1 MKYLK
6 QHIIESILSSTKSGK
21 DVFKPKYIT
30 GWSGHEIWQV
40 DSDMKKWFENCDK
53 NDFLTVCK
61 DCFAVVRRSRSKFES
76 IRGRVIIRFNDGV
89 FVLHM
94 SVQPQ
99 TRALDFEF
107 YFADDESRS
116 LKEYRSYINKQ
127 HDEIIKRDG
136 SMKWN
141 WVPKEFTSIKGRERI
156 LDYIQKNIDAIIKQ

>member
-1 MKYLK
+1 MITLY
-6 QHIIESILSSTKSGK
+6 ESILSSTNSGK
-21 DVFKPKYIT
+21 DVFKPEYIT

-53 NDFLTVCK
+53 NDFLTICK
-61 DCFAVVRRSRSKFES
+61 DCFTTVRRSRSKFES

-89 FVLHM
+89 FVIHM
-94 SVQPQ
+94 SIHPE

-116 LKEYRSYINKQ
+116 FKEYRSYLNKQ
-127 HDEIIKRDG
+127 HDEIIKKDG

-141 WVPKEFTSIKGRERI
+141 WVPKELTSIKGRERI
-156 LDYIQKNIDAIIKQ
+156 LDYIRKNIDAIIKQ